1 MPAGRANRKD
11 TFPAPPFAVA
21 PMKRFFAGLVLASL
35 LCPLLSAQTR
45 LGEVSVE
52 TNQAIKVHVT
62 SPTPELLN
70 LAVQAFNSHGKYQ
83 AVAAGAAYE
92 VKFTLVAPTQVRVE
106 ASRGT
111 ASVVNETV
119 SGRDARQALL
129 KAADLVVERTN
140 GTGLKGFFTAQLAFI
155 QDLGKGKEVCTGDLF
170 FGGVVRQTQDN
181 SAALFPRWAP
191 DGNRLIYTSF
201 FRSGFP
207 DIYVIDLASRRRD
220 LLIHFKGTNQGAR
233 FSPSGNQIAM
243 VLSGEGNPEIY
254 VGNGQGTGVERRTA
268 VSGAVKSSPAFS
280 PDGSQII
287 YASEPGPQLYV
298 MANAKGAAPR
308 RVSPAGFSQ
317 YCAEP
322 DWSRADPNKVVFTA
336 RIGGAYRIAV
346 LNLATGQAKLVE
358 MQNAP
363 FDAKEPSWLADG
375 RHVIYTAVARGGDTR
390 LAILDTETG
399 KSTPVSPTSLGS
411 VKQASVFYGR

>member
-1 MPAGRANRKD
+1 MPAGRANRND
-11 TFPAPPFAVA
+11 TFAAPPFAVA
-21 PMKRFFAGLVLASL
+21 HMKLFFAGLALLALVAQSL
-35 LCPLLSAQTR
+35 PAQTK
-45 LGEVSVE
+45 LGESTVQIN
-52 TNQAIKVHVT
+52 TAITVHIT
-62 SPTPELLN
+62 SPTPELQN
-70 LAVQAFNSHGKYQ
+70 LAIQAFGTHGRYQ
-83 AVAAGAAYE
+83 PVASGAQYE
-92 VKFTLVAPTQVRVE
+92 IRFTLVTPTQVRVE
-106 ASRGT
+106 ASRGGS
-111 ASVVNETV
+111 SVVAETL
-119 SGRDARQALL
+119 SGRDTRQALL

-140 GTGLKGFFTAQLAFI
+140 AAGLKGFFTAQLAFI

-170 FGGVVRQTQDN
+170 FGGVQRQTQDN
-181 SAALFPRWAP
+181 APALFPRWAP

-201 FRSGFP
+201 YRSGFP

-233 FSPSGNQIAM
+233 FSPNGNQIAM

-254 VGNGQGTGVERRTA
+254 VSNGQGTGVARRTP
-268 VSGAVKSSPAFS
+268 VSREVKSSPVFS

-298 MANAKGAAPR
+298 IPAGGGTPR
-308 RVSPAGFSQ
+308 RVSPAGFAQ

-322 DWSRADPNKVVFTA
+322 DWSRTDPNKVVFTA
-336 RIGGAYRIAV
+336 RVPGGYRIAV
-346 LNLATGQAKLVE
+346 LSLATGQAKLVE

-375 RHVIYTAVARGGDTR
+375 RHVIYTAVARSGETR

-399 KSTPVSPTSLGS
+399 KSTPVSSTSLGS
-411 VKQASVFYGR
+411 VKQASVYYGR